1 MNSRLQ
7 SALTHNHKQHTIMR
21 FNPDFFNSPEPD
33 PEEILQQDIEALDN
47 KYQQVNS
54 LSDLPDDYRQKLDS
68 FTESLQGIID
78 DEEANNPGVNPLYRY
93 LAFQEIQIESLQN
106 ELRDVNEMILTLAAA
121 VDMKENKKDGD
132 T

>member
-1 MNSRLQ
+1 
-7 SALTHNHKQHTIMR
+7 MR

-121 VDMKENKKDGD
+121 VDMKENKKDGN